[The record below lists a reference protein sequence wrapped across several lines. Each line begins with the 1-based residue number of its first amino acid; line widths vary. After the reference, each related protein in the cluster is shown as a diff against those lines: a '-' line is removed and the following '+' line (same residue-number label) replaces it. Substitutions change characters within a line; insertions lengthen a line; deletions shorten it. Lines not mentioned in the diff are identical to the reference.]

1 MLISVQR
8 DNRFIIASNRNDSL
22 AVINDDTNSTT
33 QIPSDSLVVYQPL
46 KNGTLQF
53 VQLAP
58 AFGSFPRHFQFSND
72 DDMLLVSDQMS
83 SKVNV
88 LQRDKD
94 TGKLGKLL
102 ASVKLNTSTSEGVAG
117 VFAAIW
123 DE

>member
-22 AVINDDTNSTT
+22 AVINDDTNNTT

-102 ASVKLNTSTSEGVAG
+102 AGVKLNTSTSEGVAG